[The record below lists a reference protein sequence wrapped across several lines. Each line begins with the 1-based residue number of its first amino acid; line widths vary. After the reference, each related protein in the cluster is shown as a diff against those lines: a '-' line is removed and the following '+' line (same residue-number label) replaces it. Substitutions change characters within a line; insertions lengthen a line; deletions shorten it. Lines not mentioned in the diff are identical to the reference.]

1 MNKGAIKECITS
13 LLLVTLTVLATAGIT
28 VGTGK
33 ASSYKVPY
41 LTKKVIGRY
50 NYYKHVENG
59 NNDYYI
65 VGGHRYD
72 SDAVRVTTQVSDN
85 SKQQGQQVNVVV
97 KEPAMK
103 PNLSDHQKKQMK
115 DVLVDWNRGNK
126 YLTDPSSLLTLDNS
140 TPDYDKW
147 SLHHL
152 FKNYQKKNISVE
164 INKN

>member
-1 MNKGAIKECITS
+1 MGMKTIKKCIAP
-13 LLLVTLTVLATAGIT
+13 LLLVVMTVLAVIGTIAC
-28 VGTGK
+28 TGK

-50 NYYKHVENG
+50 NSYKHVENG

-65 VGGHRYD
+65 VGGHKYD

-85 SKQQGQQVNVVV
+85 SNQQVNVVV

-103 PNLSDHQKKQMK
+103 PNLSAHQKKQMK

-126 YLTDPSSLLTLDNS
+126 YLTDPSSLSLLNNS

-147 SLHHL
+147 SLRHL
-152 FKNYQKKNISVE
+152 FKNYQKNSISVE